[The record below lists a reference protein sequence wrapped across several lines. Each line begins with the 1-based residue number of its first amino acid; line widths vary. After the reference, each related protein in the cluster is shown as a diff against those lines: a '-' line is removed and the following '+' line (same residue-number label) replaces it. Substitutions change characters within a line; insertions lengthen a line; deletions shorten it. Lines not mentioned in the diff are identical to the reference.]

1 MNYIKYIFIIG
12 IFFISNTYAEDL
24 TDIEISAPILS
35 GQDLTHEAITDI
47 NTKNAVDGG
56 DLLKSINGI
65 NTIRRGGHGLD
76 PVIRGQSDQR
86 INSSLDGAIIYGA
99 CSAKMDPASTY
110 ANIMNYD
117 SITVIKGTQSVMHG
131 AGGPG
136 GVIKYERVTEPLMGS
151 CEKKII

>member
-1 MNYIKYIFIIG
+1 M
-12 IFFISNTYAEDL
+12 
-24 TDIEISAPILS
+24 
-35 GQDLTHEAITDI
+35 
-47 NTKNAVDGG
+47 V
-56 DLLKSINGI
+56 
-65 NTIRRGGHGLD
+65 LD

-151 CEKKII
+151 LSTKDNPANSKLYNLKVGQTFDSNAEAKTTAS